1 MENINKIYIA
11 TWTSEYGDERKGF
24 ANKED
29 AEREIHRWIG
39 EYIFD
44 TLEEDGIEEAKDF
57 LETIVIRDDSGDN
70 NVWYQVGKDKEEVY
84 VEEID
89 FKDK

>member
-1 MENINKIYIA
+1 MDKIYLA

-29 AEREIHRWIG
+29 AEREIRDWIG
-39 EYIFD
+39 GYIFD
-44 TLEEDGIEEAKDF
+44 IFEDDGIEAAKEF
-57 LETIVIRDDSGDN
+57 LETIVIHDDSGDD
-70 NVWYQVGKDKEEVY
+70 NVWYQVGKDKEEVF
-84 VEEID
+84 VDGID

>member
-1 MENINKIYIA
+1 MDKIYLA

-24 ANKED
+24 SNKED
-29 AEREIHRWIG
+29 AEREIRRWIG

-44 TLEEDGIEEAKDF
+44 TLEEDGIEAAKDF
-57 LETIVIRDDSGDN
+57 LETIIIRDDTTDN
-70 NVWYQVGKDKEEVY
+70 SVWYQVGKDKEQVF
-84 VEEID
+84 VDEID